1 MTRVITILLA
11 LFSPLAAL
19 AQAQTSL
26 APRVRFETTA
36 GNFLVELDT
45 VRAPL
50 TAENFLR
57 YVRDGGYDGTVFHRV
72 IANFVIQG
80 GGYDD
85 RLAARTPQAPIPNE
99 SWQRSLEPP
108 GNARPRTR
116 RLAAFRQ
123 LAVLHQPRRQRGTRP
138 VAEPLGL
145 RCVRPRRRRH
155 GRRRSHRLPAHG
167 NRRIVRTGCPGRA
180 AAGPEGLRRRGQCG
194 GRARDP
200 AARGSEG
207 GTRAVTV
214 WFASDLHLDPSTPEI
229 AARFHRFLDGPVQG
243 ARSLFLLGDL
253 FEAWIGDDDP
263 EPATVK

>member
-1 MTRVITILLA
+1 MTRMITILFA

-99 SWQRSLEPP
+99 S
-108 GNARPRTR
+108 GNGLSNRRGTLGLAREDSPHSGSSQFYINLADNAGLDPLPSRWGYAVFGRVVEGMDVVDRIGYLRTETVTSFGPDVPVERPRV
-116 RLAAFRQ
+116 LKAYVVEADAA
-123 LAVLHQPRRQRGTRP
+123 AAPATQPP
-138 VAEPLGL
+138 AEAKAEP
-145 RCVRPRRRRH
+145 
-155 GRRRSHRLPAHG
+155 A
-167 NRRIVRTGCPGRA
+167 
-180 AAGPEGLRRRGQCG
+180 Q
-194 GRARDP
+194 
-200 AARGSEG
+200 
-207 GTRAVTV
+207 
-214 WFASDLHLDPSTPEI
+214 
-229 AARFHRFLDGPVQG
+229 
-243 ARSLFLLGDL
+243 
-253 FEAWIGDDDP
+253 
-263 EPATVK
+263 

>member
-1 MTRVITILLA
+1 MTRMITILLA

-85 RLAARTPQAPIPNE
+85 RLAARTPQAPIANE
-99 SWQRSLEPP
+99 S
-108 GNARPRTR
+108 GNGLSNRRGTLGLAREDSPHSGSSQFYINLADNAGLDPLPSRWGYAVFGRVVEGMDVVDRIGYLRTETVTSFGPDVPVERPRVVKAYVVEAD
-116 RLAAFRQ
+116 AA
-123 LAVLHQPRRQRGTRP
+123 AAPATQPP
-138 VAEPLGL
+138 AEAKAEP
-145 RCVRPRRRRH
+145 
-155 GRRRSHRLPAHG
+155 A
-167 NRRIVRTGCPGRA
+167 
-180 AAGPEGLRRRGQCG
+180 Q
-194 GRARDP
+194 
-200 AARGSEG
+200 
-207 GTRAVTV
+207 
-214 WFASDLHLDPSTPEI
+214 
-229 AARFHRFLDGPVQG
+229 
-243 ARSLFLLGDL
+243 
-253 FEAWIGDDDP
+253 
-263 EPATVK
+263 

>member
-1 MTRVITILLA
+1 MTRMITILLA

-36 GNFLVELDT
+36 GNFIVELDT

-99 SWQRSLEPP
+99 S
-108 GNARPRTR
+108 GNGLSNRRGTLGLAREDSPHSGSSQFYINLADNAGLDPLPSRWGYAVFGRVVEGMDVVDRIGYLRTETVASFGPDVPVERPRV
-116 RLAAFRQ
+116 LKAYVVEVNAA
-123 LAVLHQPRRQRGTRP
+123 AAPATQPP
-138 VAEPLGL
+138 AEAKAEP
-145 RCVRPRRRRH
+145 
-155 GRRRSHRLPAHG
+155 A
-167 NRRIVRTGCPGRA
+167 
-180 AAGPEGLRRRGQCG
+180 Q
-194 GRARDP
+194 
-200 AARGSEG
+200 
-207 GTRAVTV
+207 
-214 WFASDLHLDPSTPEI
+214 
-229 AARFHRFLDGPVQG
+229 
-243 ARSLFLLGDL
+243 
-253 FEAWIGDDDP
+253 
-263 EPATVK
+263 